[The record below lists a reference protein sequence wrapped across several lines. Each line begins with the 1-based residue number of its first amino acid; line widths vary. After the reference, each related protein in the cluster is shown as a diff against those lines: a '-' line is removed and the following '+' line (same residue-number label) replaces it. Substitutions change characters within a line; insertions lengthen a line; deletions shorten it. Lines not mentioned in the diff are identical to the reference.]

1 LLFGDSSRLLPQ
13 LCTITGFS
21 VISER
26 MVGGISICE
35 PKLSL
40 TVLDVFNYDFGNDS
54 KSEVFPL
61 VSELL
66 NGINLSEGLLSEN
79 HQLHLKIDC
88 FFRRERKKAAS
99 STSHS
104 GYRIITA

>member
-1 LLFGDSSRLLPQ
+1 
-13 LCTITGFS
+13 
-21 VISER
+21 
-26 MVGGISICE
+26 MAGGITICE

-54 KSEVFPL
+54 KSEGVPL
-61 VSELL
+61 VAKLL
-66 NGINLSEGLLSEN
+66 NGMNLSEGLLSEN

-88 FFRRERKKAAS
+88 FFIRERKKAAS

>member
-1 LLFGDSSRLLPQ
+1 
-13 LCTITGFS
+13 
-21 VISER
+21 
-26 MVGGISICE
+26 MVSGKTICE

-40 TVLDVFNYDFGNDS
+40 TVLDDFNYDFGNDS
-54 KSEVFPL
+54 KSELFPL

-66 NGINLSEGLLSEN
+66 NGLNLSEGLLSKN